1 MFLPPEIESGNKEY
15 KLKIVDKS
23 VNRLE
28 KLASQL
34 KWRLQEGNG
43 LAEYYIGVAD
53 NGNILGINDNEYI
66 ASLKNL
72 NKIAKI
78 INAKVIKKEKKI
90 INENIC
96 YYVINITNDLF
107 NYKSIRIIFI
117 GPTNSGKSTII
128 GNLSKKMKDDG
139 NGKSR
144 KYVFNH
150 KHEIYSGET
159 SSISLNNLILKHKN
173 KNLNINLIDTP
184 GNTKYIKT
192 MITAINKYLPDCIF
206 LVLDPLEI
214 DINKLRFYLEILNYY
229 EYPFQIILSKKD
241 KYDSLHKRYLVK
253 NILEFNIGIK
263 KISLIELDN
272 LNNFGYHKLLN
283 IIKNSY
289 NRFNL
294 INRNDID
301 IQICDV
307 LNIPNFSK
315 IYTGLTF
322 KKININDNKIL
333 VSSDKKFNINFKSI
347 YFLDKPID
355 SIDKG
360 HLITFTINEINIDNK
375 SDLIIV
381 NSNIDQYEKINIKS
395 VKQIS
400 SSQGICIYNN
410 QYKVVKIKYKDNYKY
425 ELSTLD
431 QTNFINLSNKII
443 IKINETI
450 YFTTLII

>member
-395 VKQIS
+395 VKLIS

-410 QYKVVKIKYKDNYKY
+410 QYKVVKIKYKDDYKY

-431 QTNFINLSNKII
+431 QTKFLNLSNKII
-443 IKINETI
+443 IKINEII

>member
-1 MFLPPEIESGNKEY
+1 
-15 KLKIVDKS
+15 
-23 VNRLE
+23 
-28 KLASQL
+28 
-34 KWRLQEGNG
+34 
-43 LAEYYIGVAD
+43 
-53 NGNILGINDNEYI
+53 
-66 ASLKNL
+66 
-72 NKIAKI
+72 
-78 INAKVIKKEKKI
+78 
-90 INENIC
+90 
-96 YYVINITNDLF
+96 
-107 NYKSIRIIFI
+107 
-117 GPTNSGKSTII
+117 
-128 GNLSKKMKDDG
+128 
-139 NGKSR
+139 
-144 KYVFNH
+144 
-150 KHEIYSGET
+150 
-159 SSISLNNLILKHKN
+159 
-173 KNLNINLIDTP
+173 
-184 GNTKYIKT
+184 

-253 NILEFNIGIK
+253 NILEFSIGIK
-263 KISLIELDN
+263 KIPLIELDN
-272 LNNFGYHKLLN
+272 LNNFGYNKLLN

-289 NRFNL
+289 NKFNL

-347 YFLDKPID
+347 YFLDKPLD

-410 QYKVVKIKYKDNYKY
+410 QYKLVKIKYKDNYKY

-431 QTNFINLSNKII
+431 QTKFINLSNKII

>member
-1 MFLPPEIESGNKEY
+1 MILPPEIESGNKEY

-23 VNRLE
+23 INKLE

-43 LAEYYIGVAD
+43 FAEYYMGVAD
-53 NGNILGINDNEYI
+53 NGNILGINDNDYI

-72 NKIAKI
+72 NKIVKI

-96 YYVINITNDLF
+96 FYVINITNDLF
-107 NYKSIRIIFI
+107 DYKSIRIIFI

-241 KYDSLHKRYLVK
+241 KYDSLHKRYLIK
-253 NILEFNIGIK
+253 NILEFCIGLK
-263 KISLIELDN
+263 KIPLIELDN
-272 LNNFGYHKLLN
+272 LNNFGYNKLLN

-289 NRFNL
+289 NKFD
-294 INRNDID
+294 IIIRNDID

-360 HLITFTINEINIDNK
+360 HLITFTINEIDIDNK

-381 NSNIDQYEKINIKS
+381 NSNIHQYEKINIKS

-431 QTNFINLSNKII
+431 ETKFINLSNKII